1 MIDIDKAIASAVKT
15 GKVSFGA
22 NAALLNAKTGKA
34 KMIVLASNCPKN
46 IKDDIEYYGKLSK
59 VPVMTYKGA
68 SMDLANVCGK
78 TVHYLGAEHQGTW
91 RLRDSE
97 SRGNAVL
104 RESRLKLEELND
116 NRHKNHC

>member
-22 NAALLNAKTGKA
+22 NSALLNAKTGKA

-46 IKDDIEYYGKLSK
+46 IKNDVEYYGKLSK

-68 SMDLANVCGK
+68 SMDLANICGK
-78 TVHYLGAEHQGTW
+78 LFIISALSIREPG
-91 RLRDSE
+91 DSE
-97 SRGNAVL
+97 ILKAV
-104 RESRLKLEELND
+104 EMEYYENPD
-116 NRHKNHC
+116 TVGGTE